1 MILTLTANPSIDR
14 TVELTLPLA
23 RGAVQRAF
31 GAAQEAGGKGVN
43 VSRALTAS
51 AVPSLALLPGDDRD
65 PVLAG
70 LREAGVP
77 YRNLAIGAPLRTN
90 TAFTEPDGT
99 TTKINEPGP
108 PLNAD
113 QVEALL
119 ALVVKESE
127 GAQWL
132 VLAGSLP
139 PGVPTDFY
147 TTVIAEVRER
157 YGAAAPLM
165 AVDSSG
171 VPLAEAAGGPNPPD
185 LLKPNAEELAE
196 LTGIGDG
203 SGLEEDFELAAR
215 ACGVLISA
223 GTGAVLATLGSRGA
237 LLVTPRGA
245 WHAQHPPVVARST
258 VGAGDSALA
267 GYLLAQV
274 AGELPEN
281 CLRQAVAHGSA
292 AASLPGSAVPSLIQT
307 TPAAV
312 SVTKL
317 LTTFPVIH
325 PSAVAPHA
333 TPLAQEEV

>member
-14 TVELTLPLA
+14 TVELAGPLT
-23 RGAVQRAF
+23 RGAVQRATD
-31 GAAQEAGGKGVN
+31 ASQEAGGKGVN

-51 AVPSLALLPGDDRD
+51 SVPSLALLPGDDND

-70 LREAGVP
+70 IREAGVP
-77 YRNLAIGAPLRTN
+77 HRNLLIGMPLRTN
-90 TAFTEPDGT
+90 TALTEPDGT

-108 PLNAD
+108 RLDAE
-113 QVEALL
+113 QIEALL
-119 ALVVKESE
+119 AMVVSES
-127 GAQWL
+127 ASAKWV

-139 PGVPTDFY
+139 PGVPPDFY
-147 TTVIAEVRER
+147 GTVIAAVRGK
-157 YGAAAPLM
+157 YGRTAPLI

-171 VPLAEAAGGPNPPD
+171 APLAEAAGGQSPPD

-196 LTGIGDG
+196 LTGISDG
-203 SGLEEDFELAAR
+203 HGLEEDPELAVQ

-223 GTGAVLATLGSRGA
+223 GAGAVLATLGSRGA
-237 LLVTPRGA
+237 LLVTSRGA
-245 WHAQHPPVVARST
+245 WHAVHPPVVARST

-267 GYLLAQV
+267 GYLLAHV
-274 AGELPEN
+274 AGKLPEN

-292 AASLPGSAVPSLIQT
+292 AASLPGSAVPSVSQT

-312 SVTKL
+312 TVTKL
-317 LTTFPVIH
+317 STTFPVIDR
-325 PSAVAPHA
+325 SADAPHA

>member
-14 TVELTLPLA
+14 TVELALPLA
-23 RGAVQRAF
+23 RGAVQRAS

-43 VSRALTAS
+43 VSRALTVS
-51 AVPSLALLPGDDRD
+51 AVPSLALLPGDDGD

-70 LREAGVP
+70 LRDAGVP
-77 YRNLAIGAPLRTN
+77 YRNLIIGMPLRIN
-90 TAFTEPDGT
+90 TALTEPDGT

-108 PLNAD
+108 TLDPD

-119 ALVVKESE
+119 ALVVSESE

-139 PGVPTDFY
+139 PGVPPDFY
-147 TTVIAEVRER
+147 TTVVAAVRDR
-157 YGAAAPLM
+157 YGAAAPLI

-171 VPLAEAAGGPNPPD
+171 LPLAEAAGGQSPPD

-196 LTGIGDG
+196 LSGVGNGDA
-203 SGLEEDFELAAR
+203 LEKDPGLAAR
-215 ACGVLISA
+215 ACGVLVSA
-223 GTGAVLATLGSRGA
+223 GVGAVLATLGSRGA
-237 LLVTPRGA
+237 LLVTSRGA
-245 WHAQHPPVVARST
+245 WHASHPPVVARST

-267 GYLLAQV
+267 GYLLAHG

-292 AASLPGSAVPSLIQT
+292 AASLPGSAVPSLAQT

-312 SVTKL
+312 TVTKL
-317 LTTFPVIH
+317 SAVFPVTDR
-325 PSAVAPHA
+325 SATAPPA
-333 TPLAQEEV
+333 TPFAQEEV